1 MTIPMTSKEFYKNI
15 TKNITEDDL
24 QVILYNYL
32 QKHTLD
38 DLSSVLQKVFID
50 VITDA
55 INRHYDAPKI
65 KG

>member
-1 MTIPMTSKEFYKNI
+1 MTSKEFYENI
-15 TKNITEDDL
+15 TKNITDDDL
-24 QVILYNYL
+24 QVILYNFL

-38 DLSSVLQKVFID
+38 DLSSVLQGVFED

-65 KG
+65 STKTE